1 MSESV
6 TYQLGEVGAAD
17 FGFLRAYH
25 LAGRLVRFA
34 REDPNDFGSWYH
46 GKMYVAAPAGEYEG
60 AVDVS
65 TPNGVPVEY
74 REVRYRDADL
84 FAATAA
90 LPDGWHPLDST
101 PASGALDYIRSPLL
115 SSPSDWVDSTADNA
129 LDLLEQLLTG
139 SRRVYV
145 YGAPYDEGLGV
156 HDIHYNQGDP
166 PGEFQHLDAIW
177 QDGGTM
183 IEQPNGELIAF
194 LTKFKP
200 QVLTTNANGLPL

>member
-1 MSESV
+1 MPLTSYGV
-6 TYQLGEVGAAD
+6 
-17 FGFLRAYH
+17 

-34 REDPNDFGSWYH
+34 REDPDDFGSWYH

-65 TPNGVPVEY
+65 TPSGIPVEY
-74 REVRYRDADL
+74 REVRYLDADL

-90 LPDGWHPLDST
+90 LADGWHLLEKT
-101 PASGALDYIRSPLL
+101 PSSGALDYIRSQLL
-115 SSPSDWVDSTADNA
+115 TSPSLWMESTADNA
-129 LDLLEQLLTG
+129 LDLLEQLLTY

-145 YGAPYDEGLGV
+145 FGAPYDEGLGV

-166 PGEFQHLDAIW
+166 PGEFQHLDGIW
-177 QDGGTM
+177 QDGGTI
-183 IEQPNGELIAF
+183 IERPDGELVAF

-200 QVLTTNANGLPL
+200 QVLLTDDDGLPL